1 MSTAGTKFTYPP
13 SNASFTINQ
22 QRMPP
27 PSYIEPPS
35 FEATLRACDR
45 SASMS
50 ALEKHMIGSAGECII
65 HSTAYFDVK
74 SAYEK

>member
-35 FEATLRACDR
+35 FEATLRAR

-65 HSTAYFDVK
+65 HSTAY
-74 SAYEK
+74 